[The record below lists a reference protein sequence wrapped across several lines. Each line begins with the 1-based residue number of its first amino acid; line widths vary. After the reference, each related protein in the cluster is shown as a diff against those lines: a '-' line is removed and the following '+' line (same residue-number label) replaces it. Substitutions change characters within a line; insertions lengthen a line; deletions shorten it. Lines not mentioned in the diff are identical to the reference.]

1 MQYGCVFGAYY
12 LAAFLFSPLTSK
24 CGGCLGPKTL
34 CIIGAIFQ
42 AFSTILFGFLK
53 YTADQIVFVG
63 MSYFLRFLSGIA
75 EAAAWNA
82 SITILMTA
90 FPTRMTT
97 MMAWTEMSFGI
108 GSCFGPSLGA
118 FLYDIGG
125 FGFPFWT
132 VGTLAFVQS
141 LLLIIAVPTTEA
153 STKKSS
159 SIDNSKSLTVK
170 KAMLTP
176 SIFVPFLDLFVSYLG
191 YGMITSMLEEYLN
204 YEIDVTEQQIG
215 WTFTCLGLVY
225 MVSSLSCGVLC
236 DKLQRPG
243 FLSILSNFVLA
254 IAFTFL
260 GPVIFIPIEPTFLS
274 STISAS
280 LMGMGFGIAVVTSF
294 RRAQKAVIGLG
305 FKEDWNTYM
314 TICSTWSTVFYL
326 SNVIG
331 PSLAGGLVESFGF
344 RVAST
349 AFPFMYVL
357 NGFINL
363 IELLKHSRNEHYEPL
378 E

>member
-34 CIIGAIFQ
+34 CILGAIFQ
-42 AFSTILFGFLK
+42 AVSAILFGFLK
-53 YTADQIVFVG
+53 YTDDKIIFIG

-75 EAAAWNA
+75 EAAAWTA

-97 MMAWTEMSFGI
+97 MMAWTEMSFGV

-118 FLYDIGG
+118 FLYEIGG
-125 FGFPFWT
+125 FCFPFWT

-141 LLLIIAVPTTEA
+141 LLLIIVVPTIEP
-153 STKKSS
+153 STKEPTK
-159 SIDNSKSLTVK
+159 DNSNLLTVK
-170 KAMLTP
+170 KAILTP
-176 SIFVPFLDLFVSYLG
+176 SIFVPFMDLFVSYLG
-191 YGMITSMLEEYLN
+191 YGMITSMLEEYLDN
-204 YEIDVTEQQIG
+204 EISVTEQQIG
-215 WTFTCLGLVY
+215 LTFTCLGLVY

-243 FLSILSNFVLA
+243 LLSILSNAVLA

-260 GPVIFIPIEPTFLS
+260 GPVIFMPIEPTFLS
-274 STISAS
+274 TTISAS

-294 RRAQKAVIGLG
+294 RRAQKAVISLG

-314 TICSTWSTVFYL
+314 TICSAWSTVFYL

-363 IELLKHSRNEHYEPL
+363 IELLKHSRNEHYETL

>member
-1 MQYGCVFGAYY
+1 MFGAYY

-24 CGGCLGPKTL
+24 CGGCVGPKTL
-34 CIIGAIFQ
+34 CILGAIFQ
-42 AFSTILFGFLK
+42 AISAILFGFLK
-53 YTADQIVFVG
+53 YTNNKIIFIG
-63 MSYFLRFLSGIA
+63 MSYFLRFMSGIA

-97 MMAWTEMSFGI
+97 MMAWTEMSFGV
-108 GSCFGPSLGA
+108 GPCFGPSLGA
-118 FLYDIGG
+118 VLYEIGG
-125 FGFPFWT
+125 FCFPFWT

-141 LLLIIAVPTTEA
+141 LLLIIAVPTIEP
-153 STKKSS
+153 STKE
-159 SIDNSKSLTVK
+159 SKDKANSLTIK
-170 KAMLTP
+170 KALTTA
-176 SIFVPFLDLFVSYLG
+176 SIFVPFMDLFVSYLG
-191 YGMITSMLEEYLN
+191 YGMITSMLEEYLKN
-204 YEIDVTEQQIG
+204 EINATEQQIG
-215 WTFTCLGLVY
+215 LTFTCLGLVY

-243 FLSILSNFVLA
+243 WLSILSNLVLV

-260 GPVIFIPIEPTFLS
+260 GPIIFLPIQPTFLI

-294 RRAQKAVIGLG
+294 RRAQKAVISLG
-305 FKEDWNTYM
+305 FKEDWNTYL

-349 AFPFMYVL
+349 AFPILYVC

-363 IELLKHSRNEHYEPL
+363 IELIKQPKRESYEPM